1 MTIRLNP
8 LTAWAIGSV
17 AVAATLLLAAGT
29 PQFAAAVLACFLFV
43 VVPGYA
49 LASAAFPLTTSG
61 FVERSLI
68 ALVLGFVAAI
78 AGGLLLHGLGGIEAR
93 GWLAWWAGIV
103 LVAGSY
109 VAWRTRRNRDEV
121 LDVVIAPPAWRM
133 SRRQAAYLVLA
144 LVIAGTSVRVARTG
158 LDAQPQSTFTQFW
171 MLPNAQAGFID
182 VGIANEEDQPTVYR
196 VEIAMGD
203 DRGRTVRGHRARR
216 RRPLVNHPSG
226 PGRGVDR
233 VGSPAVS
240 PDGQHRVSAR
250 VVLAP
255 GVTTLRVLLVTDFYP
270 PHIGGVELQVEAL
283 AVELSRRG
291 HMVRVAT
298 ILQPG
303 LAKHSRDTGVEVH
316 RLSAG
321 ATATARFSGNPG
333 RRYHPPLP
341 DPVVAVRAPPAHPG
355 DAPGCHPGPWLD
367 RLFGGARDGRA

>member
-1 MTIRLNP
+1 MKIRLNP
-8 LTAWAIGSV
+8 LTAWAVGTV

-29 PQFAAAVLACFLFV
+29 PQLAAAVLASFLFV

-78 AGGLLLHGLGGIEAR
+78 AGGLLLHVLGGIEAR

-158 LDAQPQSTFTQFW
+158 LEAQSQSTFTQLW
-171 MLPNAQAGFID
+171 MLPNAEAGFID

-196 VEIAMGD
+196 VEITMGD
-203 DRGRTVRGHRARR
+203 DVVAQFGGIALDAGARWSTTL
-216 RRPLVNHPSG
+216 PV
-226 PGRGVDR
+226 
-233 VGSPAVS
+233 
-240 PDGQHRVSAR
+240 PDGASTELEARLYRSTDNTAYRRVSYW
-250 VVLAP
+250 P
-255 GVTTLRVLLVTDFYP
+255 QG
-270 PHIGGVELQVEAL
+270 
-283 AVELSRRG
+283 
-291 HMVRVAT
+291 
-298 ILQPG
+298 
-303 LAKHSRDTGVEVH
+303 
-316 RLSAG
+316 
-321 ATATARFSGNPG
+321 
-333 RRYHPPLP
+333 
-341 DPVVAVRAPPAHPG
+341 
-355 DAPGCHPGPWLD
+355 
-367 RLFGGARDGRA
+367 